1 MRLDKAAQT
10 GVKSSLKEGV
20 MQAVDRELHSLP
32 APAVLAFIVEG
43 DLYSSSRTSLVGH
56 LVLLTLIVLLVLV
69 AIG

>member
-1 MRLDKAAQT
+1 
-10 GVKSSLKEGV
+10 